1 LVLTCSLLRS
11 LAFVNLYHS
20 PHPWLAASEWFY
32 DHAEPGATVAV
43 EQWDHPL
50 PLDATGYNVREL
62 PIFDEETPEK
72 WGEIRETLAQA
83 DYVVIASRRGYG
95 ALARWPERYP
105 STARY
110 YRLLFENGMGFE
122 LAACFG
128 RYPRLGPLALVDDPT
143 AGLDFSLPALCQP
156 EAPFLLRLR
165 RLDESFVVYDHPQ
178 VVILRRY
185 EAK

>member
-1 LVLTCSLLRS
+1 
-11 LAFVNLYHS
+11 
-20 PHPWLAASEWFY
+20 
-32 DHAEPGATVAV
+32 
-43 EQWDHPL
+43 
-50 PLDATGYNVREL
+50 
-62 PIFDEETPEK
+62 TPEK
-72 WGEIRETLAQA
+72 WGEIAEILAQT